1 MKFIK
6 SYNELNESSRFSH
19 LKEVLDTI
27 DDLTLDFKDVGGKVT
42 FGKKS
47 FTSEYQALFN
57 EYLDDI
63 SIKMVSIGRQS
74 VFVKLDVQDIQKLP
88 NGELNDESLELLI
101 EMLKSIYN
109 YLVNEDLIV
118 RGFWTKQVVTNR
130 SHRGSPYYSSSAQ
143 SQYRREILFGEDTFF
158 RFESIDQLIDDISGK
173 NQIFVKYLL
182 DARIVFS
189 GHPLL
194 EESIN
199 VSDSDIED
207 IKDILD
213 DFNSEHSDEGRTHI
227 DAKLT
232 HLSNSKHIV
241 ISDKT
246 VTYSGFS
253 FTEIVP
259 LILRLMSRFEIDI
272 IRLGIVFIAGYNRNF
287 ETFTKDQ
294 LLSILNDGE
303 SEAFFYSEPFYLF
316 YNKNSISNVSINL
329 ENFNF
334 F

>member
-6 SYNELNESSRFSH
+6 SYNELINESSRFSH

-42 FGKKS
+42 FGRKS
-47 FTSEYQALFN
+47 MTTEYQATFD

-63 SIKMVSIGRQS
+63 SIKMTSMGKNLI
-74 VFVKLDVQDIQKLP
+74 FLKFDIKEIKKLP
-88 NGELNDESLELLI
+88 NGKLSDESLELLI
-101 EMLKSIYN
+101 ETLKSVCN

-118 RGFWTKQVVTNR
+118 RGFWTKQLVANKNDY
-130 SHRGSPYYSSSAQ
+130 GKN
-143 SQYRREILFGEDTFF
+143 TFF
-158 RFESIDQLIDDISGK
+158 RFESIDQLIDDILGK

-182 DARIVFS
+182 DTRIVFS
-189 GHPLL
+189 GQSIL
-194 EESIN
+194 EESMN

-213 DFNSEHSDEGRTHI
+213 DFNSEHNDEGRTHV

-232 HLSNSKHIV
+232 HFSNSKHIV

-246 VTYSGFS
+246 ETYSGFS
-253 FTEIVP
+253 FAEIVP
-259 LILRLMSRFEIDI
+259 LILRLMSRFEIDS
-272 IRLGIVFIAGYNRNF
+272 IRLGIVFIGRHNRDF

-294 LLSILNDGE
+294 LLSILNDDE
-303 SEAFFYSEPFYLF
+303 SEAFFYSDPFYLF

>member
-6 SYNELNESSRFSH
+6 SYNELINESSRFSH

-27 DDLTLDFKDVGGKVT
+27 DDLTLDFKDDGGEVT
-42 FGKKS
+42 FGNMPS
-47 FTSEYQALFN
+47 YDIHHANFDEN
-57 EYLDDI
+57 LDDI
-63 SIKMVSIGRQS
+63 SIKMASMGKKS
-74 VFVKLDVQDIQKLP
+74 VYVKFNIRDIKKLP
-88 NGELNDESLELLI
+88 NGKLSDESLELLI
-101 EMLKSIYN
+101 ETLKSVYN
-109 YLVNEDLIV
+109 YLINEDLIV
-118 RGFWTKQVVTNR
+118 RGFWTKQLVANR
-130 SHRGSPYYSSSAQ
+130 NDYGKN
-143 SQYRREILFGEDTFF
+143 TFF
-158 RFESIDQLIDDISGK
+158 RFESIDQLIDDILGK

-207 IKDILD
+207 IEDILD
-213 DFNSEHSDEGRTHI
+213 DFNSEHHDEGRAHI

-232 HLSNSKHIV
+232 HFANSKHIV

-259 LILRLMSRFEIDI
+259 LILRLMSRFEIDS
-272 IRLGIVFIAGYNRNF
+272 IRLGIVFIARHNRDF

-303 SEAFFYSEPFYLF
+303 TEAFFYSEPFYLF